1 MSLRTRLNIGSRRW
15 PFALPAAVALT
26 LVSGTMASAAATWT
40 TLATAPTNRDD
51 LGAAAAPCP
60 GGTIALGCV
69 YVEAGGGPGT
79 TNEIYST
86 FTNIWSTG
94 APLPTAREGL
104 GVVAARCASGQ
115 TGTCIY
121 AIDGENGDELN
132 TNEAYRPN
140 SNIWTSLT
148 SAPSSRADVGAAA
161 APCPGGTIPSG
172 CVYVVDGQNDGT
184 YLSTNEAY
192 NTFNNTWSTLT
203 ADPVARQSPMVASGR
218 CPLGQSG
225 TCIYVFGGY
234 NGVELNTAES
244 FNPKTNL
251 WTTLPNLL
259 TARDSGGAAATPCP
273 GGTIAGGCI
282 HVVDGE
288 ANNVVMNTVEA
299 YNTWNNTWFTETSDP
314 IARSQLAV
322 VAARA
327 PSGGSGTRVYA
338 IDGHDTTA
346 TKTNVNEAL
355 TP

>member
-1 MSLRTRLNIGSRRW
+1 MSLRPRFNTGSRRW
-15 PFALPAAVALT
+15 PFAVPVAVALT
-26 LVSGTMASAAATWT
+26 LVSGTIASAAGTWT
-40 TLATAPTNRDD
+40 TLAPAPTHRDD

-60 GGTIALGCV
+60 GGTIALGCI
-69 YVEAGGGPGT
+69 YVEAGAPGGT
-79 TNEIYST
+79 TNEIFST

-94 APLPTAREGL
+94 APVPTAREAL
-104 GVVAARCASGQ
+104 GVVAARCALGQ

-121 AIDGENGDELN
+121 AIDGEDGDELN

-140 SNIWTSLT
+140 SNIWTALT
-148 SAPSSRADVGAAA
+148 SAPSSRSDVGAAA
-161 APCPGGTIPSG
+161 APCPGSTIPSG
-172 CVYVVDGQNDGT
+172 CVYVLDGQNDGT

-203 ADPVARQSPMVASGR
+203 SDPVARQNPMVASGR
-218 CPLGQSG
+218 CPVGQSG

-234 NGVELNTAES
+234 NGSELQTAES
-244 FNPKTNL
+244 FNPRTNN
-251 WTTLPNLL
+251 WTTLPDLP

-273 GGTIAGGCI
+273 GGTIAGACI

-288 ANNVVMNTVEA
+288 GNAGATNTVEA

-314 IARSQLAV
+314 IARDQLAV

-327 PSGGSGTRVYA
+327 PFGGSATRVYA
-338 IDGHDTTA
+338 IDGHA
-346 TKTNVNEAL
+346 ESKLNVNEAL